1 MIFILISITINKNE
15 MKKYLSFMAF
25 AMMAACGLVMSSCGG
40 DDDDDDGSSSELDY
54 IEVTIDGMTK
64 KVEYIP
70 GLGFTYEVNDE
81 KGNKMD
87 LFRVEY
93 LSLGKMGEICM
104 PIALYTYKSDFK
116 AQTRKYRLRGGSWED
131 FYFGYIDDKSYELKE
146 SDGVCKPFDL
156 WILYVSDDNNE
167 YVADSEG
174 TYSMTQVAERTFTFE
189 GLSEK
194 GYVMKGSFSC
204 KLKCAKTGDMKDCK
218 GTFQYTYA
226 PEDD

>member
-1 MIFILISITINKNE
+1 

-25 AMMAACGLVMSSCGG
+25 AVMAVCSLVVSSCGG
-40 DDDDDDGSSSELDY
+40 DDDDDEGSSSELDY
-54 IEVTIDGMTK
+54 IEVTIDGTTK
-64 KVEYIP
+64 KTEYVP

-93 LSLGKMGEICM
+93 LSLGKMGEISM

-116 AQTRKYRLRGGSWED
+116 AQTGKYRLRKGSWED
-131 FYFGYIDDKSYELKE
+131 FYYGYIDGKSYELKE
-146 SDGVCKPFDL
+146 SDRVCKPFDL
-156 WILYVSDDNNE
+156 WVLYVLDDNSE

-174 TYSMTQVAERTFTFE
+174 TYSITQVAERTYTFE

-204 KLKCAKTGDMKDCK
+204 KLKCAKTGDVKDCK